1 MTSIVNVVNMALL
14 QCSNRVQ
21 INSLNDNSPA
31 ANAAA
36 LFYTPKTQ
44 ALLRAAPW
52 TFTRKQVVLTQYKAA
67 IVNGTVSSNPP
78 PQQWQ
83 YEYLKPADCLR
94 ARFLQPTVTTSS
106 PGTPLTTAPNLA
118 LPAPQVNT
126 SVPFVMAMDVDSND
140 NPIPVI
146 LTNMQN
152 AQLVYTADLSQYPD
166 MWDPMFLN
174 AEVAMLASFFA
185 QALTGDQ
192 GLVATQVAIAKAALD
207 QARAVNGSEA
217 IPSVDH
223 VPDWMRSRM
232 VSAGGYAP
240 WAPNANGGVVG
251 AMWDAFG
258 FPSGQFY

>member
-1 MTSIVNVVNMALL
+1 VTSIVNVVNMALM
-14 QCSNRVQ
+14 QMSNRVQ

-67 IVNGTVSSNPP
+67 IVNGAVSSNPP

-94 ARFLQPTVTTSS
+94 ARFLQPTMTTSTA
-106 PGTPLTTAPNLA
+106 GTPLTTAPNLA
-118 LPAPQVNT
+118 MPAPRVNT
-126 SVPFVMAMDVDSND
+126 STPFVMAMDTDTNG

-146 LTNMQN
+146 LTNMEN
-152 AQLVYTADLSQYPD
+152 AQLIYTADLSQYPD
-166 MWDPMFLN
+166 MWDPMFLS

-192 GLVATQVAIAKAALD
+192 NLVATQVSIAKAAIEA
-207 QARAVNGSEA
+207 ARAVNGSES

-223 VPDWMRSRM
+223 VPDWMRARFTNPGS
-232 VSAGGYAP
+232 YAP
-240 WAPNANGGVVG
+240 WAPQAGGIMG
-251 AMWDAFG
+251 ADWDAMG
-258 FPSGQFY
+258 FPNGQFF

>member
-1 MTSIVNVVNMALL
+1 MTSIVNVCNLALL
-14 QCSNRVQ
+14 QMSNRVQ

-31 ANAAA
+31 ANAAS

-67 IVNGTVSSNPP
+67 IVNGAVSSNPP

-94 ARFLQPTVTTSS
+94 ARFIQSTVTTSTA
-106 PGTPLTTAPNLA
+106 GTPLTTAPNYA
-118 LPAPQVNT
+118 MPSPQVNT
-126 SVPFVMAMDVDSND
+126 STPFVMAMDVDSNN

-146 LTNMQN
+146 LTNMEN

-192 GLVATQVAIAKAALD
+192 QMISNQMAIAKMALD
-207 QARAVNGSEA
+207 QARAVNGSES

-223 VPDWMRSRM
+223 NPDWMRARM

-240 WAPNANGGVVG
+240 WAPNANGGIAS
-251 AMWDAFG
+251 AMWDAFS